1 VHDNSELVRTRIARF
16 VIERIAPAIYRERM
30 PLVIEAWEVP
40 GEPVPFAEAVQ
51 QSYTPFAVGTPWGK
65 PWGTTWFHVTG
76 RVPETW
82 SQEGTRA
89 EVLVDLGFT
98 GGQAGFQAEG
108 LVYAPD
114 GSIVKAI
121 EPFNM
126 HVPIDVTAGGEIDL
140 YIEAA
145 SNPDVGAGG
154 FIHPTKLGDT
164 LTAGTAPIY
173 ALRFI
178 DVALLDVA
186 VWQLDQ
192 EFLALAGLMAQL
204 NQATVRPAEILR
216 ALEHAIDAMDPDD
229 VAGTASAGRA
239 AIAGVLAK
247 PANASAHRIS
257 AIGHA
262 HIDSAWL
269 WPVRETI
276 RKCART
282 FSNVLQLM
290 DDDPEFLFACSS
302 AQQFAWMKEFYPELF
317 ERIRERV
324 AEGRFIPVGGMW
336 VESDT
341 NLPSGESMARQLIAG
356 KSFFIREFGVE
367 PLEVWLP
374 DSFGYSGAL
383 PQIVAAAGS
392 KYFLTQKLS
401 WNETDVFPH
410 HTFNW
415 QGIDGTR
422 VFTHFPPVNTYNS
435 NLSALELARAEHNY
449 AEKGEANS
457 SLVPFGYGD
466 GGGGPTREMLAAAAI
481 SRSLEGSPTVQIES
495 PQAFFERAEAEYAQP
510 PVWTG
515 ELYLEF
521 HRGTYTSQARTK
533 RGNRR
538 SESMLRE
545 AELWAATASI
555 RTGLEY
561 PYEQLEE
568 LWQVVLLQQF
578 HDILPGSSIAWVYRV
593 AEENYARVQAEL
605 EQIIAGAIEALGE
618 SGRRAAGELSG
629 GAVAATAVAFNA
641 APFEVDGV
649 APMSAGVPQR
659 SGSVRIEA
667 DGDGFA
673 LISDLAR
680 FVLDASGRVVSAVDL
695 RSGRDAVAPGAYAA
709 ELQIFRDTPNQ
720 WEAWDID
727 RHYRRHESVLD
738 GVDSMTVLSDGA
750 AGDGRVAVRVERSFG
765 SSRFT
770 QEFAL
775 LAGSTSLEIT
785 TRVDWHERQKLVKL
799 AFPLDVHAEQA
810 ASEVQFGHV
819 NRPTSENTSWD
830 FARFETSAHRWMH
843 VGEPGF
849 GIAVANDATYGH
861 DVSRHERAGGGS
873 TTLLRQ
879 SLLRAPLFPDPDA
892 DQGEHVFTSSFTVGA
907 DIADAVREGYRVN
920 LPLRAGAG
928 ADAVA
933 ALVTVDNPA
942 VVVEAVKLAEDRSGD
957 LIVRLYESRGA
968 RARASVSFDGV
979 ASSVETVETDLLER
993 ELAQPAALAEVDGA
1007 TASLQLR
1014 PFQLVTLRI
1023 RRA

>member
-1 VHDNSELVRTRIARF
+1 
-16 VIERIAPAIYRERM
+16 M
-30 PLVIEAWEVP
+30 
-40 GEPVPFAEAVQ
+40 
-51 QSYTPFAVGTPWGK
+51 
-65 PWGTTWFHVTG
+65 
-76 RVPETW
+76 
-82 SQEGTRA
+82 
-89 EVLVDLGFT
+89 
-98 GGQAGFQAEG
+98 
-108 LVYAPD
+108 
-114 GSIVKAI
+114 
-121 EPFNM
+121 
-126 HVPIDVTAGGEIDL
+126 
-140 YIEAA
+140 
-145 SNPDVGAGG
+145 
-154 FIHPTKLGDT
+154 
-164 LTAGTAPIY
+164 
-173 ALRFI
+173 
-178 DVALLDVA
+178 
-186 VWQLDQ
+186 
-192 EFLALAGLMAQL
+192 
-204 NQATVRPAEILR
+204 R
-216 ALEHAIDAMDPDD
+216 ALENPIDPMDTND
-229 VAGTASAGRA
+229 VAGPSSAGRA
-239 AIAGVLAK
+239 ALEGVLAK

-257 AIGHA
+257 AVGHA

-290 DDDPEFLFACSS
+290 DDDPEFVFACSS

-317 ERIRERV
+317 ERIRQRV
-324 AEGRFIPVGGMW
+324 ADGRFIPVGGMW

-356 KSFFIREFGVE
+356 KSFFLREFGVE
-367 PLEVWLP
+367 PVEVWLP

-410 HTFNW
+410 HTFQW

-495 PQAFFERAEAEYAQP
+495 PRAFFERAEAEYAAP

-538 SESMLRE
+538 SESLLRE

-555 RTGLEY
+555 RAGFDY
-561 PYEQLEE
+561 PYERLDE
-568 LWQVVLLQQF
+568 LWHVVLLQQF

-593 AEENYARVQAEL
+593 AEENYARVEAEL
-605 EQIIAGAIEALGE
+605 EQIIADALAALGA
-618 SGRRAAGELSG
+618 SDGRSPGEL
-629 GAVAATAVAFNA
+629 TAGSVAFNA
-641 APFEVDGV
+641 APFAVDGV
-649 APMSAGVPQR
+649 AAMSAGVPER
-659 SGSVRIEA
+659 SGTVRIEA
-667 DGDGFA
+667 DGGGFA
-673 LISDLAR
+673 LISDRAR
-680 FVLDASGRVVSAVDL
+680 FVLDASGRVVSAIDL
-695 RSGRDAVAPGAYAA
+695 QSGRDAVAPGSHAA

-727 RHYRRHESVLD
+727 KHYRRHESVLD
-738 GVDSMTVLSDGA
+738 AVDSIAVVSNGSAD
-750 AGDGRVAVRVERSFG
+750 DGRVAVRVERTFG
-765 SSRFT
+765 SSRFS

-775 LAGSTSLEIT
+775 SAGSASLEIV

-810 ASEVQFGHV
+810 ASEVQFGHI
-819 NRPTSENTSWD
+819 NRPTNENTSWD

-861 DVSRHERAGGGS
+861 DVTRQERVGGGS

-907 DIADAVREGYRVN
+907 DIADAVREGYRLN
-920 LPLRAGAG
+920 LPLRHAA
-928 ADAVA
+928 AACTVA
-933 ALVTVDNPA
+933 PLVVVDNPA
-942 VVVEAVKLAEDRSGD
+942 AVVEAVKLAEDRSGD

-968 RARASVSFDGV
+968 RARASVFVDPV
-979 ASSVETVETDLLER
+979 APAAAIVETDLLER
-993 ELAQPAALAEVDGA
+993 ELAAPTALAAVDGA
-1007 TASLQLR
+1007 TASLELR

-1023 RRA
+1023 HLA